1 MSSHKDHSHL
11 EKIKEA
17 VTNTELLSESEKSQT
32 MQHIDEW
39 QTASSRY
46 WRNWGLLSNDDHSTY
61 PSFRRSYCN
70 TFRSLFS
77 L

>member
-17 VTNTELLSESEKSQT
+17 VTNSELLSESEKSQT

-39 QTASSRY
+39 ILEDKADGTLYQELIEMA
-46 WRNWGLLSNDDHSTY
+46 NGIKPLLAELGLIK
-61 PSFRRSYCN
+61 
-70 TFRSLFS
+70 
-77 L
+77 

>member
-17 VTNTELLSESEKSQT
+17 VANSELLSESEKSQT

-39 QTASSRY
+39 ILEDKAEGTLYQELVKLA
-46 WRNWGLLSNDDHSTY
+46 NGIKPLLAELGLIK
-61 PSFRRSYCN
+61 
-70 TFRSLFS
+70 
-77 L
+77 